1 MFTCFSNW
9 LTKYRGRFKGDFQ
22 WSEWIL
28 SGSWGIYDY
37 WIIKLNV
44 MQNILSHVIVG
55 FFFFCSMLMVLTNI
69 YVYISAFVFIF
80 DHFAAVLMVFYCINS
95 KCIYFTSKHF
105 FFHFLSYHVINISH
119 VHIIHESW
127 VLHLCYHLINSWK
140 FYYYQT
146 AIISFLG

>member
-1 MFTCFSNW
+1 MFTCFSTW
-9 LTKYRGRFKGDFQ
+9 LTKYRGRFKGDFH

-44 MQNILSHVIVG
+44 MQNILSHVIV
-55 FFFFCSMLMVLTNI
+55 FFFLQYVDGF
-69 YVYISAFVFIF
+69 VYISAFVFIF

-95 KCIYFTSKHF
+95 KSIYFTSKQ

-119 VHIIHESW
+119 VHIS
-127 VLHLCYHLINSWK
+127 
-140 FYYYQT
+140 
-146 AIISFLG
+146 ISYTNLGSYTYVTTW

>member
-1 MFTCFSNW
+1 MFTCFSTW
-9 LTKYRGRFKGDFQ
+9 LTKYRGHFKGDFH

-44 MQNILSHVIVG
+44 MQNILSHVIVFFLQYVDG
-55 FFFFCSMLMVLTNI
+55 FNKYICY

-95 KCIYFTSKHF
+95 KSIYFTSKK

>member
-1 MFTCFSNW
+1 MFTCFSTW
-9 LTKYRGRFKGDFQ
+9 LTKYRGRFKGDFH

-44 MQNILSHVIVG
+44 MQNILSHAIV
-55 FFFFCSMLMVLTNI
+55 FFFFAVCWWFCIHFRICFYFRSFRSCLNGLLLYEFKKYIFYIKTIFSFPFIPCDKHQSCS
-69 YVYISAFVFIF
+69 YQ
-80 DHFAAVLMVFYCINS
+80 
-95 KCIYFTSKHF
+95 
-105 FFHFLSYHVINISH
+105 
-119 VHIIHESW
+119 HIIHESW